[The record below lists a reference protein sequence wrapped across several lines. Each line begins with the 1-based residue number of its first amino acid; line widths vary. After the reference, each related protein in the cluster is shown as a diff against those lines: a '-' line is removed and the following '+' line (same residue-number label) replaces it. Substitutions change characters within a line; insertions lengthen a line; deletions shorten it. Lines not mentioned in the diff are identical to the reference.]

1 MADSVRN
8 YQQLA
13 LDVIRLV
20 GGKKNI
26 ASAERCA
33 TRLRLVLHEKPAGA
47 EEEVKKL
54 PGVITVVEKGGQFQV
69 VIGPHVGDVFAVVS
83 KELEL
88 DQKQTE
94 DVPQKKQSILNRV
107 IQTMSAVFAP
117 FIYVLAGAGVIR
129 GILIIIS
136 TINPDLANTG
146 AYEVFQMLG
155 EAPFNYLPVLIALTA
170 SRHFKC
176 NTFVAVVCSLAL
188 VSPSWQAIA
197 DRIAGGENVL
207 FWFIP
212 MSETTYTSTVLPAL
226 ILVVVLAWLEH
237 FLDKHLPGVIRPL
250 FTPVICMGIMVP
262 LTILVIGPV
271 MQLVSDGIAIGY
283 NFLYEAVPPVAAAIV
298 GGLWQVIVIFGVH
311 WGMLPISVANFDQFG
326 FDTIQVFATIAVVAQ
341 MAAAFGVFLRTYRT
355 KDKSLRNISLSA
367 GITGIFG
374 ITEPSIY
381 GVTLPKKKPFVIA
394 CICAAVGSIVA
405 ALFGSANYIFTPMP
419 SLITSVNAISADH
432 PLSFVGVLLGCAIA
446 IVGPILLIFFFG
458 YDTKTARKEA
468 KEAAAQDGTA
478 PAQEALPTN
487 AGEEAAAK
495 ASLIYSPL
503 KGEVKPLSQVDD
515 PTFAEE
521 ILGKG
526 IAVIP
531 AEGKL
536 YAPFD
541 GTVSSLVDSHHAIG
555 LTDANGAEL
564 LCHVGLET
572 VRLQGKYYHLN
583 VKEGDTV
590 HKGDL
595 LMEFDLDQI
604 RKDYDT
610 VTPLVVTNS
619 DDFQTIQPEKTSG
632 PVEVGELLLRLER

>member
-13 LDVIRLV
+13 QDVIRLV
-20 GGKKNI
+20 GGKENI
-26 ASAERCA
+26 VSAERCA
-33 TRLRLVLHEKPAGA
+33 TRLRLVLNEKLAGA

-54 PGVITVVEKGGQFQV
+54 PGVITVVEKGGQFQI

-83 KELEL
+83 QQLNLDENAKEEGP
-88 DQKQTE
+88 K
-94 DVPQKKQSILNRV
+94 KKQSVLNRV

-117 FIYVLAGAGVIR
+117 FIYVLAAAGVLR

-136 TINPDLANTG
+136 AINPDLANTG
-146 AYEVFQMLG
+146 AYQVFQLVG

-226 ILVVVLAWLEH
+226 ILVVVLALLEH
-237 FLDKHLPGVIRPL
+237 FLDKHLPGVIRSL
-250 FTPVICMGIMVP
+250 FTPVICLGVMVP
-262 LTILVIGPV
+262 LTILIIGPV

-355 KDKSLRNISLSA
+355 KDKNLRNISLSA

-405 ALFGSANYIFTPMP
+405 SLFGSANYIFTPMP

-432 PLSFVGVLLGCAIA
+432 PLSFIGMLLGCAIA

-458 YDTKTARKEA
+458 YDTKAARKEA
-468 KEAAAQDGTA
+468 LAQGAQAETA
-478 PAQEALPTN
+478 PAQKAAPENGSSAQQ
-487 AGEEAAAK
+487 GE
-495 ASLIYSPL
+495 SLIYSPL

-526 IAVIP
+526 IAVVP

-541 GTVSSLVDSHHAIG
+541 GTVSSLVDSNHAIG
-555 LTDANGAEL
+555 LTDVNGAEL

-572 VRLQGKYYHLN
+572 VRLQGKYYHVK
-583 VKEGDTV
+583 VKEGDSI

-595 LMEFDLDQI
+595 LMEFDLDEI
-604 RKDYDT
+604 RKDFDP

-619 DDFQTIQPEKTSG
+619 DDFASVQPEMTSG
-632 PVEVGELLLRLER
+632 SVEVGQLLLRLER